1 MTGAELRLWFHVRDR
16 RLAGYRFRRQHPIGP
31 YFADSRAWSVVSS
44 SNLTEGNTLRET
56 KRIAAEPRIWNA
68 EAGAWSAIWDSDALK
83 HPQFVLEAILLELN
97 RPHPSPLPRAGE
109 GTLDASKRCVA

>member
-1 MTGAELRLWFHVRDR
+1 M
-16 RLAGYRFRRQHPIGP
+16 
-31 YFADSRAWSVVSS
+31 FATDAWRGTDSDVSIRSARTSRISRAWSVVSS

-83 HPQFVLEAILLELN
+83 HPQIVLEVILLELN
-97 RPHPSPLPRAGE
+97 HPHPPALHRCPAAGE
-109 GTLDASKRCVA
+109 GTSKPLSDA